1 MNNKS
6 APETATETTTVS
18 KMTTCGLDLKSPL
31 VDDWERYHRLIK
43 RRVTGLLKYFSK
55 AAFSVAVML
64 ALAGTV
70 AIFGCASSPP
80 EPTVTAISGA
90 PPIADSRVPS
100 TASSPL
106 NQQRLKALY
115 DKRSVKDEASTDYP
129 VGPGDVIEI
138 SVPGVDDLKQRTV
151 RVSGQGQIDLPLV
164 GVIQVGGLTEA
175 GVRDKLRDAL
185 TKYMYSPQ
193 VDVFV
198 KEYHSRQVA
207 VVGAVRSP
215 GLIVLTGAGESILDA
230 ISQAGGMTADAAD
243 EIVVLPQVEGSRAK
257 LQQLAAAYEQDPHSS
272 GSPITPDGSRNQSL
286 EQTQPGTPD
295 SRDTPHTGIT
305 LASLGQNISNG
316 PAVVIPLKSG
326 AFQGSLSY
334 TNMPVEPGDIIVVP
348 GGGNVMVTGWVY
360 KPGFF
365 SVGSGLTVLGAVGSA
380 GGAMYASNA
389 SAATLIRSDGAGN
402 KVSIPVNL
410 EKIATGEEADIPV
423 RANDVIDVPYSDLRI
438 GPYVV
443 YNILSRMAVPL
454 PAF

>member
-1 MNNKS
+1 M
-6 APETATETTTVS
+6 
-18 KMTTCGLDLKSPL
+18 PL
-31 VDDWERYHRLIK
+31 LADYERYNRLFK
-43 RRVTGLLKYFSK
+43 HRVTGLLKYFSQ
-55 AAFSVAVML
+55 AASSVAVML

-70 AIFGCASSPP
+70 AVFGCASKPP
-80 EPTVTAISGA
+80 DPPPVEAIPGA
-90 PPIADSRVPS
+90 PPIADNRIPS
-100 TASSPL
+100 VASSEK
-106 NQQRLKALY
+106 NQERLKALWE
-115 DKRSVKDEASTDYP
+115 KRSAKDAASTDYP
-129 VGPGDVIEI
+129 VGPGDVIEVTV
-138 SVPGVDDLKQRTV
+138 SGVDDLKERTV
-151 RVSGQGQIDLPLV
+151 RVSGQGQIDLPLI
-164 GVIQVGGLTEA
+164 GILQVGGLTEA
-175 GVRDKLRDAL
+175 EVRDKLRDAL

-207 VVGAVRSP
+207 VVGAVRAP

-243 EIVVLPQVEGSRAK
+243 EIVVLPQVEGGRTK
-257 LQQLAAAYEQDPHSS
+257 LQQLAAAYEQDPKVS
-272 GSPITPDGSRNQSL
+272 GAPVTPDGSRNQAH
-286 EQTQPGTPD
+286 EQTQPGMPD
-295 SRDTPHTGIT
+295 VSRDTPHTGIT

-360 KPGFF
+360 RPGFF

-380 GGAMYASNA
+380 GGAMYASDPTT
-389 SAATLIRSDGAGN
+389 ATLIRSDGAGN

-410 EKIATGEEADIPV
+410 EKIATGEAADIPV
-423 RANDVIDVPYSDLRI
+423 RANDVIDVPYSDLKI

>member
-1 MNNKS
+1 M
-6 APETATETTTVS
+6 
-18 KMTTCGLDLKSPL
+18 
-31 VDDWERYHRLIK
+31 
-43 RRVTGLLKYFSK
+43 TGLLKYFSK
-55 AAFSVAVML
+55 AASSVAVIL
-64 ALAGTV
+64 ALAASV
-70 AIFGCASSPP
+70 AVFGCASKAADPP
-80 EPTVTAISGA
+80 IVPQVSGA

-100 TASSPL
+100 AASSPL
-106 NQQRLKALY
+106 NQERLKALWE
-115 DKRSVKDEASTDYP
+115 KRSAKDEASTDYP
-129 VGPGDVIEI
+129 VGPGDVIEVT
-138 SVPGVDDLKQRTV
+138 VPGVDDLKERAV
-151 RVSGQGQIDLPLV
+151 RVSGQGQIELPLIGIV
-164 GVIQVGGLTEA
+164 QVGGLTEA
-175 GVRDKLRDAL
+175 GVRDKLREGL
-185 TKYMYSPQ
+185 SKYMYSPQ

-257 LQQLAAAYEQDPHSS
+257 LQQLAAAYEQGPKSS
-272 GSPITPDGSRNQSL
+272 GAPVTPDGSRNQPPQ
-286 EQTQPGTPD
+286 QTQPGMPD
-295 SRDTPHTGIT
+295 VSRDTPHTGIT

-360 KPGFF
+360 RPGFF

-380 GGAMYASNA
+380 GGAMYASDPA
-389 SAATLIRSDGAGN
+389 AATLIRSDGAGN

-410 EKIATGEEADIPV
+410 EKIATGQDADIPV
-423 RANDVIDVPYSDLRI
+423 RANDVIDVPYSDLKI